1 MVNDLNGC
9 KCNNMKKIDVSGLE
23 NDNPNIEN
31 KYVSERTYILSIIL
45 TFSIIL
51 TILFSI
57 LFSINLYRYIHN
69 INNYMFIFLILSG
82 LFIVLTIIT
91 SYFYIKSRK

>member
-1 MVNDLNGC
+1 MFNDLNGC

-23 NDNPNIEN
+23 NENPNIEN

-57 LFSINLYRYIHN
+57 
-69 INNYMFIFLILSG
+69 
-82 LFIVLTIIT
+82 
-91 SYFYIKSRK
+91 